1 MFLSEKPLAPGS
13 NMADLTDTQSQG
25 AIGKHI
31 KFT

>member
-1 MFLSEKPLAPGS
+1 MFLPEKPLVPGG